1 MADAAALALDY
12 PAICS
17 TSSTLSY
24 CCAVR
29 NPEPQLRCGL
39 QMTVGRRSETLKSA
53 SRDGAA
59 PPEGGSGRTLAAWR
73 QARGFRPP
81 PLATHSCAGR
91 PTFSALPGRSAHT
104 CTFGDLWPPALAA
117 THGCAGRST
126 FSALPGRPELT
137 AHWNICLCYIRY
149 FDLRIAAAQLHSP
162 MQPACSC
169 PLIHLQGRHP
179 SPCHAIRACPRT
191 IEITLQAP

>member
-1 MADAAALALDY
+1 MADYPAALALDY

-17 TSSTLSY
+17 TSSTLSP

-81 PLATHSCAGR
+81 PLATHGCAGR
-91 PTFSALPGRSAHT
+91 PTFSALPGRSAHESP
-104 CTFGDLWPPALAA
+104 CTFGDVWPPALAA
-117 THGCAGRST
+117 THGCAGRPT
-126 FSALPGRPELT
+126 FSALPGRPEVT
-137 AHWNICLCYIRY
+137 AHWNIWLCYIRY
-149 FDLRIAAAQLHSP
+149 FDLRTLPAAQP
-162 MQPACSC
+162 
-169 PLIHLQGRHP
+169 
-179 SPCHAIRACPRT
+179 HAASMFMSTDTFI
-191 IEITLQAP
+191 